1 MQILGKPRWS
11 QTMVRCQTQGIRS
24 LLHLGWLCVGMIPIA
39 VIPNTVRSAD
49 WSQFRGG
56 KAMSVAADAQLPAS
70 WPETPEP
77 AWRAEIDGSGWSQ
90 PIVVGDL
97 VFVTTAVGSKSV
109 KPKGMTG
116 GVMDPST
123 MGRAPKPKD
132 AVEWRLV
139 CLQLSDGKVLWQSKV
154 AEAVPAFGKHASNT
168 FATETPAASS
178 DTVYAYF
185 GAAGI
190 LTAYDFQGQAKWTRS
205 FEPQKINNDFGTGS
219 SVVLADDRLLIQMY
233 NEDSAVLACL
243 SAADGQEIWRA
254 SRDKGS
260 AWSTP
265 ILWKNIDR
273 TEVVTG
279 GAGSVIAYDLA
290 DGSERWRV
298 GGLDTSFS
306 CSLVADPRAVY
317 YGTASPGSRAPIGAV
332 GAGHLGDLTHAKG
345 QNKNDGVLWSGSKSG
360 AGMPSPVVVGEY
372 LYFFGNTITCY
383 ETQTGKEM
391 YRKRTPG
398 GKLIAGCPVVAG
410 DRIYA
415 VNEAGDTFVFAT
427 GPEYNVLAELKT
439 GNKNEVYWATPAIA
453 GDALLLR
460 SSDALYCYR

>member
-1 MQILGKPRWS
+1 
-11 QTMVRCQTQGIRS
+11 
-24 LLHLGWLCVGMIPIA
+24 MIQNT
-39 VIPNTVRSAD
+39 VIQNTVRSAD

-56 KAMSVAADAQLPAS
+56 KAMSVVADARLPAS

-317 YGTASPGSRAPIGAV
+317 YGTASPGSRAPIGAI
-332 GAGHLGDLTHAKG
+332 GAGHLGDLTPAKG

-415 VNEAGDTFVFAT
+415 INEAGDMFVFAT

>member
-1 MQILGKPRWS
+1 MLDSLPKRARFVLLSCLSVGLSVSLSPGFS
-11 QTMVRCQTQGIRS
+11 RS
-24 LLHLGWLCVGMIPIA
+24 E
-39 VIPNTVRSAD
+39 D

-56 KAMSVAADAQLPAS
+56 QAMSVAADAKLPES
-70 WPETPEP
+70 WPETPTP
-77 AWRAEIDGSGWSQ
+77 AWRTEIDGSGWSQ
-90 PIVVGDL
+90 PIVVGDKI
-97 VFVTTAVGSKSV
+97 FVTTAVGSKSV

-139 CLQLSDGKVLWQSKV
+139 CMQLSNGDVLWQSKV

-168 FATETPAASS
+168 FATETPAASE
-178 DTVYAYF
+178 DTVYAFF
-185 GAAGI
+185 GAAGV
-190 LTAYDFQGQAKWTRS
+190 LTAFDFQGKPKWTKS
-205 FEPQKINNDFGTGS
+205 FEPQKITNDFGTGS
-219 SVVLADDRLLIQMY
+219 SVLLADDRLLIQMY
-233 NEDSAVLACL
+233 NEDSATLFCL
-243 SAADGQEIWRA
+243 NAADSQELWRA
-254 SRDKGS
+254 TRDKGS

-273 TEVVTG
+273 TEVVTAG
-279 GAGSVIAYDLA
+279 SGSVIAYDLA

-306 CSLVADPRAVY
+306 CSLVADPRGVY
-317 YGTASPGSRAPIGAV
+317 YGTSSPGSKGPIGAV
-332 GAGHLGDLTHAKG
+332 GAGHLGDLTPAKG
-345 QNKNDGVLWSGSKSG
+345 QKKSEGVLWSGSKSG

-372 LYFFGNTITCY
+372 IYFFGNTITCY
-383 ETQTGKEM
+383 ETQTGKEI

-398 GKLIAGCPVVAG
+398 GKLIAGCPVAVG

-415 VNEAGDTFVFAT
+415 VNESGDTFLFAT
-427 GPEYNVLAELKT
+427 GPEFNLLAEIKT

-453 GDALLLR
+453 GDSLLIR
-460 SSDALYCYR
+460 SSDAVYCYR

>member
-1 MQILGKPRWS
+1 ML
-11 QTMVRCQTQGIRS
+11 RCQSQGIRS
-24 LLHLGWLCVGMIPIA
+24 LFFGWLCVGMIQNT
-39 VIPNTVRSAD
+39 VIQNTVRSAD

-56 KAMSVAADAQLPAS
+56 KAMSVVADARLPAS

-219 SVVLADDRLLIQMY
+219 SVV
-233 NEDSAVLACL
+233 
-243 SAADGQEIWRA
+243 
-254 SRDKGS
+254 
-260 AWSTP
+260 
-265 ILWKNIDR
+265 
-273 TEVVTG
+273 
-279 GAGSVIAYDLA
+279 
-290 DGSERWRV
+290 
-298 GGLDTSFS
+298 
-306 CSLVADPRAVY
+306 
-317 YGTASPGSRAPIGAV
+317 
-332 GAGHLGDLTHAKG
+332 
-345 QNKNDGVLWSGSKSG
+345 
-360 AGMPSPVVVGEY
+360 
-372 LYFFGNTITCY
+372 
-383 ETQTGKEM
+383 
-391 YRKRTPG
+391 
-398 GKLIAGCPVVAG
+398 
-410 DRIYA
+410 
-415 VNEAGDTFVFAT
+415 
-427 GPEYNVLAELKT
+427 
-439 GNKNEVYWATPAIA
+439 
-453 GDALLLR
+453 
-460 SSDALYCYR
+460 

>member
-1 MQILGKPRWS
+1 MMDSWFSG
-11 QTMVRCQTQGIRS
+11 VRS
-24 LLHLGWLCVGMIPIA
+24 LFSCSLGACCLGAGLLSVP
-39 VIPNTVRSAD
+39 VQSAD

-56 KAMSVAADAQLPAS
+56 RAMSVVPDARLPES
-70 WPETPEP
+70 WPEAPTP
-77 AWRAEIDGSGWSQ
+77 AWRAEIEGSGWSQ
-90 PIVVGDL
+90 PIVVGDK

-132 AVEWRLV
+132 PIEWRLV
-139 CLQLSDGKVLWQSKV
+139 CLQLSNGEMLWQAKV
-154 AEAVPAFGKHASNT
+154 ADAVPAFGKHASNT

-178 DTVYAYF
+178 DTVYAFF
-185 GAAGI
+185 GAAGV
-190 LTAYDFQGQAKWTRS
+190 LTAYDFQGQPKWTKS

-219 SVVLADDRLLIQMY
+219 SVLLADDRLLIQMY
-233 NEDSAVLACL
+233 NEDSAVLYCL
-243 SAADGQEIWRA
+243 NATDGQEVWRA
-254 SRDKGS
+254 ARDKGS

-265 ILWKNIDR
+265 ILWQNVDR

-279 GAGSVIAYDLA
+279 GSGSVIAYDLA
-290 DGSERWRV
+290 DGAERWRV
-298 GGLDTSFS
+298 SGLDTSFS

-332 GAGHLGDLTHAKG
+332 SAGHLGDLTPAKG
-345 QNKNDGVLWSGSKSG
+345 QQKSDGVLWSGSKSG
-360 AGMPSPVVVGEY
+360 AGMPSPVVVGDY
-372 LYFFGNTITCY
+372 IYFFGNTVTCY

-391 YRKRTPG
+391 YRKRSPG

-415 VNEAGDTFVFAT
+415 VNEAGDTFVFAA
-427 GPEYNVLAELKT
+427 GPDYNLLAELKT
-439 GNKNEVYWATPAIA
+439 GSKDEVYWATPAIA
-453 GDALLLR
+453 GDSLLIR
-460 SSDALYCYR
+460 SSDAVYCYR

>member
-1 MQILGKPRWS
+1 ML
-11 QTMVRCQTQGIRS
+11 RCQSQGIRS
-24 LLHLGWLCVGMIPIA
+24 LFFGWLCVGMIQNT
-39 VIPNTVRSAD
+39 VIQNTVRSAD

-56 KAMSVAADAQLPAS
+56 KAMSVVADARLPAS

-317 YGTASPGSRAPIGAV
+317 YGTASPGSRAPIGAI
-332 GAGHLGDLTHAKG
+332 GAGHLGDLTPAKG

-415 VNEAGDTFVFAT
+415 INEAGDMFVFAT